1 MRFALDTSL
10 KNIRRKPLRSALMAV
25 LVMFLAFTLFT
36 GAFTII
42 SLRRGLDS
50 YRARL
55 GADIIV
61 VPNSSKGH
69 GTVDDVLLQGIT
81 GNYYMSGKDIGK
93 IEEAEGI
100 EAVSRQFFLTSAK
113 ASCCSTRVQIIGFD
127 PETDFSVL
135 PWISEE
141 YNGEIQDGDLV
152 VGSKISV
159 PQDRMIRF
167 YGEDYHVA
175 CQLSETGTG
184 LDSAVYTNMDTMHR
198 MADDAADLFGSQ
210 TFKGVDVDNGA
221 SALMIKVR
229 EGYEITDVS
238 DDINIHVT
246 KVQATPA
253 MSMIAGI
260 AEGLGSVS
268 KIIGGLVAAIWVLAV
283 VILVTAFALL
293 SNERKKEFAILRV
306 MGASRKMLGEIMSI
320 EAAVI
325 SAAGALIGLVIAAI
339 SIFPI
344 AGAVGNALDLPMLTP
359 GAGTDVLTA
368 VCTLAV
374 SVLAGCLASY
384 LSARKITGSETGL
397 LLREDA

>member
-1 MRFALDTSL
+1 MRFALDTSI

-50 YRARL
+50 YRSRL

-81 GNYYMSGKDIGK
+81 GNYYMSGKDVEK
-93 IEEAEGI
+93 IEATEGI

-135 PWISEE
+135 PWINEE
-141 YNGEIQDGDLV
+141 YSGEIKNGELV
-152 VGSKISV
+152 VGSKINV
-159 PQDRMIRF
+159 TEDRMIKF
-167 YGEDYHVA
+167 YGRKYHVA
-175 CQLSETGTG
+175 CQLKETGTG
-184 LDSAVYTNMDTMHR
+184 LDNTVYTDMDTMR
-198 MADDAADLFGSQ
+198 GMADDAADLFGSAA
-210 TFKGVDVDNGA
+210 FKGVDVDNGA
-221 SALMIKVR
+221 SAVLIKVKD
-229 EGYEITDVS
+229 GYEITGVT

-246 KVQATPA
+246 KVQATPSK
-253 MSMIAGI
+253 SMIAGI
-260 AEGLGSVS
+260 AKGLGNVS
-268 KIIGGLVAAIWVLAV
+268 AIIGGLVVAIWVLAIV
-283 VILVTAFALL
+283 VLITAFALL
-293 SNERKKEFAILRV
+293 SNERKKEFAILRI
-306 MGASRKMLGEIMSI
+306 MGASRKMLSQIMSI

-325 SAAGALIGLVIAAI
+325 SAAGAAAGLLIALITV
-339 SIFPI
+339 FPI
-344 AGAVGNALDLPMLTP
+344 SGAVKGSLDLPLLVP
-359 GAGTDVLTA
+359 GIGADIGLAAGTLIVA
-368 VCTLAV
+368 VF
-374 SVLAGCLASY
+374 AGFLASY
-384 LSARKITGSETGL
+384 ISAKKITASETGL